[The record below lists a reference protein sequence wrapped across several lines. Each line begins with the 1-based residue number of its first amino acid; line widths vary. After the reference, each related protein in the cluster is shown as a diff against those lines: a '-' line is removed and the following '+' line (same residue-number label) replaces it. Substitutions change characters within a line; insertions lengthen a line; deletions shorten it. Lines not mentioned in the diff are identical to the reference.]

1 MRDDLVRGVRPAL
14 LILFATVAFVLLI
27 ACANVGALLLAR
39 GESRRREFAIRAALG
54 ASRGRIVRQLLTE
67 GAVLALAGAA
77 GGLLI
82 AAAVPAVTALPAL
95 SHVPRLAD
103 AGVDWRVLAFALC
116 VSIVA
121 ALIFTLVPAAAFS
134 GRSGIPAQEALR
146 AGSRVGRTVRAGRL
160 LAAGEI
166 ALATLVLV
174 VALVLTSA
182 FARLL
187 DRDPGIRSDG
197 LMTLRVALPPTYSR
211 SGEITRFFDAAVD
224 RIKAL
229 PGVESAGAITQLPFS
244 GAMLGSSFRVD
255 PADGGGVR
263 QADAD
268 LRGVTPDY
276 FATLGIGLVE
286 GRLLSARDAAQAP
299 MVAVIDETLA
309 RRVSPGSSAIGR
321 RIRWIRQPE
330 VPIEIVGVVRSVRHR
345 GVEQPARETVYRPH
359 AQYARST
366 MYLAVRTSSDPAA
379 LAGPVAAAVQSVD
392 PDQPVSDVMTMSARM
407 RRALAQPGFGA
418 GLGAGLAALAL
429 ALAGVGV
436 YAVFAFAVAQRRK
449 EMGVRMALGASPSA
463 VLGLVL
469 RDGATVAG
477 AGLLVG
483 LPASTLAIAWVR
495 SMLTGADSGAAPP
508 IAAAGFTMAALA
520 LLACWV
526 PARRACR
533 VDPSR
538 ALRTD

>member
-1 MRDDLVRGVRPAL
+1 
-14 LILFATVAFVLLI
+14 
-27 ACANVGALLLAR
+27 
-39 GESRRREFAIRAALG
+39 
-54 ASRGRIVRQLLTE
+54 
-67 GAVLALAGAA
+67 VLALAGAA

-103 AGVDWRVLAFALC
+103 AGVDWRVLVFALC

-286 GRLLSARDAAQAP
+286 GRLLSARDAAPAP

-309 RRVSPGSSAIGR
+309 RRARSAGGSAGSGSPRCPSRSWGWSGPSAIAASSSR
-321 RIRWIRQPE
+321 
-330 VPIEIVGVVRSVRHR
+330 
-345 GVEQPARETVYRPH
+345 PAKPCT
-359 AQYARST
+359 ART
-366 MYLAVRTSSDPAA
+366 
-379 LAGPVAAAVQSVD
+379 
-392 PDQPVSDVMTMSARM
+392 
-407 RRALAQPGFGA
+407 
-418 GLGAGLAALAL
+418 
-429 ALAGVGV
+429 
-436 YAVFAFAVAQRRK
+436 
-449 EMGVRMALGASPSA
+449 
-463 VLGLVL
+463 
-469 RDGATVAG
+469 
-477 AGLLVG
+477 
-483 LPASTLAIAWVR
+483 R
-495 SMLTGADSGAAPP
+495 SMRGPRCISPYAPRP
-508 IAAAGFTMAALA
+508 ILPR
-520 LLACWV
+520 W
-526 PARRACR
+526 PAPSPQPCRASIPISRCR
-533 VDPSR
+533 
-538 ALRTD
+538 T